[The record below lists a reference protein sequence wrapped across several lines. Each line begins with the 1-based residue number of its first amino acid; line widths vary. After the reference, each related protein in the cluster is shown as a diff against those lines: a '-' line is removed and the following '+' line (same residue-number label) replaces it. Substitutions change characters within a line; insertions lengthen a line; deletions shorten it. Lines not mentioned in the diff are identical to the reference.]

1 MKNEWEEHL
10 ERLWCMRE
18 EGQASESDLAGRMAG
33 EFSPESLEDLEREE
47 LIRRNGDGGIALTER
62 GSKRARDLIRA
73 HRIGERLIH
82 DVLGKDF
89 EAGACEF
96 EHTITTEL
104 VDSICTLL
112 GHPRECPHG
121 MPIPEGECCRQAAMA
136 VRTAVVSLAD
146 LEIGQS
152 ARIAYIYSA
161 NDSELHIVDSL
172 QVKPGALV
180 KLHQKYPT
188 FVIECEGGNVA
199 IDESIAANIRVWSDS
214 RTWIA
219 DEDVPPRGASREQSR
234 DRRPGRG
241 RHRRFGRR

>member
-1 MKNEWEEHL
+1 MKNEWEEYL

-18 EGQASESDLAGRMAG
+18 EGEAAESELAGRMDG
-33 EFSPESLEDLEREE
+33 QFSPESLDELERES
-47 LIRRNGDGGIALTER
+47 LIRRNGEGGVVLTDR
-62 GSKRARDLIRA
+62 GINRARDLIRA

-121 MPIPEGECCRQAAMA
+121 MPIPEGECCRQAAKA
-136 VRTAVVSLAD
+136 VRTAVISLTD

-152 ARIAYIYSA
+152 ARVAYIYAAS
-161 NDSELHIVDSL
+161 DSELHIVDSL
-172 QVKPGALV
+172 QIKPGALV
-180 KLHQKYPT
+180 KLHQKFPT
-188 FVIECEGGNVA
+188 FVIECEGGNIA
-199 IDESIAANIRVWSDS
+199 IDESIASNIRVWSDS

-219 DEDVPPRGASREQSR
+219 DEDVPSDEASGQPQR
-234 DRRPGRG
+234 GRG

>member
-1 MKNEWEEHL
+1 MNNTWEEHL

-18 EGQASESDLAGRMAG
+18 EGQASESDLAGRMEG
-33 EFSPESLEDLEREE
+33 GFSPESLEELERED
-47 LIRRNGDGGIALTER
+47 LIERNEDGEIALTDR
-62 GSKRARDLIRA
+62 GSRRARDLIRA

-82 DVLGKDF
+82 DVLGRDF

-121 MPIPEGECCRQAAMA
+121 MAIPEGECCRQAAKA

-152 ARIAYIYSA
+152 ARVAYIYSA

-172 QVKPGALV
+172 QIKPGALV

-188 FVIECEGGNVA
+188 FVIECEGGNIA
-199 IDESIAANIRVWSDS
+199 IDESIATNIRVWSDS
-214 RTWIA
+214 RSWIA
-219 DEDVPPRGASREQSR
+219 DHDVSGESAGEQQPR
-234 DRRPGRG
+234 RRGFGRG
-241 RHRRFGRR
+241 RHGRFRRR